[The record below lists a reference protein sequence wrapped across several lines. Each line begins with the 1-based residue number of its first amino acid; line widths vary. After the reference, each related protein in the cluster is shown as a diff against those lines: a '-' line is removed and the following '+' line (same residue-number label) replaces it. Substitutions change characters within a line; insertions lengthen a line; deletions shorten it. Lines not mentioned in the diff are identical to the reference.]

1 MDKIR
6 ADKYEKLVALLHEAD
21 ALQQEILGG
30 TDYVACYEF
39 HATLNNMAEEFECY
53 AAEEEQD
60 ASA

>member
-6 ADKYEKLVALLHEAD
+6 ADKFEKLINLLEEAD

-39 HATLNNMAEEFECY
+39 HSMLNNMAEEFECY
-53 AAEEEQD
+53 AADEEQE
-60 ASA
+60 AA